1 MKSLGYWLRKKK
13 FNLPVKFEC
22 IVTLNLRFKLFQT
35 NAPLQVIP
43 GLVVFKQV
51 NLQLQLWLDVKKENA
66 VRELIRSLTLH
77 LNDKFNNSSNDLN
90 SLIISSLSKDDEN
103 YHPSNVR
110 QLFMDLLHYFI
121 DVGKVSRWKMRSKD
135 CVSCLVGCML
145 LEQVANSRA
154 MLSLFQFKQIVQE
167 HD

>member
-1 MKSLGYWLRKKK
+1 M
-13 FNLPVKFEC
+13 
-22 IVTLNLRFKLFQT
+22 
-35 NAPLQVIP
+35 
-43 GLVVFKQV
+43 
-51 NLQLQLWLDVKKENA
+51 KKENA

-121 DVGKVSRWKMRSKD
+121 DVGKVSR
-135 CVSCLVGCML
+135 
-145 LEQVANSRA
+145 
-154 MLSLFQFKQIVQE
+154 
-167 HD
+167 